1 MNHMTLQY
9 HSMDM
14 TYPFIIYEYDNLD
27 HRRCSVDF
35 DVPALTKNCFHPVVS
50 HDGWWLELKTIHS
63 TSRLLDKGRLELADR
78 SLLENSTKLKAYERT
93 VNDIYV
99 SNGFRTENGIMVI
112 ERSLQRIRLPFKVR
126 LEIISW
132 DLQVLPAA
140 DERFSTDV
148 GQTQVDNCISVEME
162 SVDRRRQYSAEGRT
176 TILSPLRDV
185 GGISSRGTSSSSR
198 STAASSKKRRGV

>member
-1 MNHMTLQY
+1 MADQTL
-9 HSMDM
+9 
-14 TYPFIIYEYDNLD
+14 
-27 HRRCSVDF
+27 
-35 DVPALTKNCFHPVVS
+35 K
-50 HDGWWLELKTIHS
+50 
-63 TSRLLDKGRLELADR
+63 
-78 SLLENSTKLKAYERT
+78 ENSTKLKAYKRT
-93 VNDIYV
+93 LNDIYV
-99 SNGFRTENGIMVI
+99 SNGFRTENGQQVI